1 MVVEDGLSLVALSID
16 SRCIGRILPVQSMK
30 IQSVAI
36 NRQSHD
42 LSCTHRIYRYV
53 ATESGADDERIIDFQ
68 VSVQG
73 LFCSTQ
79 IRRRAQLRA
88 LIRGTAAKGKK
99 NVERAVESIR
109 LPMGL
114 KR

>member
-1 MVVEDGLSLVALSID
+1 MSID
-16 SRCIGRILPVQSMK
+16 SRCIGRILPLQSMK

-42 LSCTHRIYRYV
+42 DSCTHRIYRYV

-79 IRRRAQLRA
+79 IRRRA